1 LTKRGRSQN
10 GAKLIGLVCRRV
22 QYIGLVRTDKLLC
35 LRLSFGGSESVS
47 SHRMSSNTSASVIG
61 SPKGTPSRG
70 TSIPT
75 SSRKSPA
82 RGKSS
87 SNGSLNGRTSPS
99 AHLLDAV
106 ESAVVVGGL
115 KESDMF
121 GDEGVLPGGNGEN
134 PQDVEVLTN
143 ELIKSQ
149 SQIGKLDVENKY
161 LLLRLRHQLKEAE
174 ATNAKVN

>member
-1 LTKRGRSQN
+1 
-10 GAKLIGLVCRRV
+10 
-22 QYIGLVRTDKLLC
+22 
-35 LRLSFGGSESVS
+35 
-47 SHRMSSNTSASVIG
+47 
-61 SPKGTPSRG
+61 
-70 TSIPT
+70 
-75 SSRKSPA
+75 
-82 RGKSS
+82 
-87 SNGSLNGRTSPS
+87 
-99 AHLLDAV
+99 
-106 ESAVVVGGL
+106 
-115 KESDMF
+115 MF